1 MERAYRERI
10 MSSIV
15 AAVIGIPMM
24 VGIGFLV
31 WYVWNKNRL
40 LDAKLA
46 NGDLELLSSTSY
58 KVTEVIRAPAG
69 SRVEKVAFQPMNI
82 DMSGYVRQTLPD
94 GRVAIVPI
102 AMTQEVKSVH
112 STMHTS
118 QQPPNL

>member
-1 MERAYRERI
+1 
-10 MSSIV
+10 MSSIG
-15 AAVIGIPMM
+15 AAVIGILMM
-24 VGIGFLV
+24 GGIACLV

-46 NGDLELLSSTSY
+46 NGDLELLNSTSY

-94 GRVAIVPI
+94 GRVALVPV
-102 AMTQEVKSVH
+102 AMTQEVRSVH
-112 STMHTS
+112 STMHTN

>member
-1 MERAYRERI
+1 
-10 MSSIV
+10 MSSIG

-40 LDAKLA
+40 LEAKLA
-46 NGDLELLSSTSY
+46 DGDLELLNSTSY

-94 GRVAIVPI
+94 GRVALVPI
-102 AMTQEVKSVH
+102 AMTQDVRSVH
-112 STMHTS
+112 STMHTN
-118 QQPPNL
+118 QQPPNH

>member
-1 MERAYRERI
+1 
-10 MSSIV
+10 MSSIG
-15 AAVIGIPMM
+15 AAVIGILMM
-24 VGIGFLV
+24 GGIACLV

-40 LDAKLA
+40 LDAKLV
-46 NGDLELLSSTSY
+46 NGDLELLNSTSY

-94 GRVAIVPI
+94 GRVALVPV
-102 AMTQEVKSVH
+102 AMTQEVRSVH
-112 STMHTS
+112 STMHTN

>member
-1 MERAYRERI
+1 

-24 VGIGFLV
+24 VGIAWIV
-31 WYVWNKNRL
+31 WYVWNNNRL
-40 LDAKLA
+40 LDARLA
-46 NGDLELLSSTSY
+46 NGDLELLDSTSY

-94 GRVAIVPI
+94 GRVALVPV
-102 AMTQEVKSVH
+102 AMTQEVRSVH
-112 STMHTS
+112 STTHTN
-118 QQPPNL
+118 QQPPIQ

>member
-1 MERAYRERI
+1 
-10 MSSIV
+10 MSSIG
-15 AAVIGIPMM
+15 AAVIGILMM
-24 VGIGFLV
+24 GGIACLV

-46 NGDLELLSSTSY
+46 NGDLELLNSTSY

-69 SRVEKVAFQPMNI
+69 SRVEKVAFQPMNV

-94 GRVAIVPI
+94 GRVALVPV
-102 AMTQEVKSVH
+102 AMTQEVRSVH
-112 STMHTS
+112 STMHTN

>member
-1 MERAYRERI
+1 
-10 MSSIV
+10 MSSIG

-40 LDAKLA
+40 LEAKLA
-46 NGDLELLSSTSY
+46 DGDLELLNSTSY

-94 GRVAIVPI
+94 GRVALVPI
-102 AMTQEVKSVH
+102 AMTQDVRSVH
-112 STMHTS
+112 STMHTN
-118 QQPPNL
+118 QQPPNQ

>member
-1 MERAYRERI
+1 

-40 LDAKLA
+40 LEAKLA
-46 NGDLELLSSTSY
+46 DGDLGLLNSTSY

-94 GRVAIVPI
+94 GRVALVPI
-102 AMTQEVKSVH
+102 AMTQDVRSFY
-112 STMHTS
+112 STMHTN

>member
-1 MERAYRERI
+1 
-10 MSSIV
+10 MSSIG
-15 AAVIGIPMM
+15 AAIIGILMM
-24 VGIGFLV
+24 GGIACLV

-46 NGDLELLSSTSY
+46 NGDLELLNSTSY

-94 GRVAIVPI
+94 GRVALVPV
-102 AMTQEVKSVH
+102 AMTQEVRSVH
-112 STMHTS
+112 STMHTN

>member
-1 MERAYRERI
+1 

-15 AAVIGIPMM
+15 AAIIGIPMM

-40 LDAKLA
+40 LEAKLA
-46 NGDLELLSSTSY
+46 DGDLGLLNSTSY

-94 GRVAIVPI
+94 GRIALVPI
-102 AMTQEVKSVH
+102 AMGQEVKAGHIPSVH
-112 STMHTS
+112 STTHTN

>member
-1 MERAYRERI
+1 
-10 MSSIV
+10 MSSIG

-40 LDAKLA
+40 LEAKLA
-46 NGDLELLSSTSY
+46 DGDLELLNSTSY

-94 GRVAIVPI
+94 GRVALVPI
-102 AMTQEVKSVH
+102 AMTQDVRSVH
-112 STMHTS
+112 STMHTN

>member
-1 MERAYRERI
+1 